1 MLVQLYLAFLRIGG
15 LTFGGGLT
23 MLPMLKYELV
33 EKNHW
38 ITEEELIDCYA
49 VGQCTP
55 GIIAI
60 NTATYVGFKSAG
72 LLGACIA
79 TFGVSLPSFI
89 LILSVVQ
96 VIKRFSTSPIVL
108 GVMRGIRPATVGLL
122 FSAFVFMAQ
131 TAIYANCDAVEWTD
145 WDSLVS
151 SADKVAVIIF
161 VLSFFLVRFL
171 KIGAIKLTFL
181 GAILGVILCILFY

>member
-1 MLVQLYLAFLRIGG
+1 MIYWLLFVTFFKVGIFG
-15 LTFGGGLT
+15 FGGGYAI
-23 MLPMLKYELV
+23 LPMIYQDIQQFGILSANDFSNLV
-33 EKNHW
+33 A
-38 ITEEELIDCYA
+38 LSQ
-49 VGQCTP
+49 VTP
-55 GIIAI
+55 GPIAI
-60 NTATYVGFKSAG
+60 NAATYVGFKSAG

-79 TFGVSLPSFI
+79 TVGVSLPSFI